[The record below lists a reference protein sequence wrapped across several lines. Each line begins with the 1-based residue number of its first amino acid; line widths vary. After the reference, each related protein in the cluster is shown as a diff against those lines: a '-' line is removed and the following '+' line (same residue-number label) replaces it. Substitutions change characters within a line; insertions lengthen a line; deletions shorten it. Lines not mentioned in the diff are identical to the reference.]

1 MNSPNLEAHPK
12 NGGAFE
18 DTMLLL
24 EIMKEKKQAEMKQM
38 KVKLLFQFYYFIKV
52 FFLIGI
58 RLFLKGVL

>member
-38 KVKLLFQFYYFIKV
+38 KVKLL
-52 FFLIGI
+52 LLSP
-58 RLFLKGVL
+58 RLN